1 MRSLL
6 TACLL
11 ATGLA
16 LLPACGLT
24 GSECGPFET
33 ATSPVVDFDSQ
44 VLAATQ
50 DLSDPWP
57 RLSPIEDDTLT
68 EGRFAIYMQALDARR
83 ATLGLDASARSSIP
97 ASWTL
102 LPTAYACTPPPIA
115 AVGTVSDLRIY
126 SSTPLFDGYPPDD
139 NLAPLF
145 DIAVRALDGP
155 ARVAPLETFLSG
167 PAEFAREIVLI
178 LNEMPDTTAEAQF
191 TVEYRQDSGEL
202 DRYTFTTNPVVLRS
216 E

>member
-33 ATSPVVDFDSQ
+33 PTSPVVDFDSQ
-44 VLAATQ
+44 VLTATQ
-50 DLSDPWP
+50 DPSDPWP

-68 EGRFAIYMQALDARR
+68 EGHFTIYMQALDARR
-83 ATLGLDASARSSIP
+83 ATLGPDASARPAMP

-102 LPTAYACTPPPIA
+102 LPTAHACTPPSIA
-115 AVGTVSDLRIY
+115 AIGTVSDLRIY
-126 SSTPLFDGYPPDD
+126 SSTPLFDGYATDD

-145 DIAVRALDGP
+145 DIAVRDLDGP

-167 PAEFAREIVLI
+167 PAEFAREIALVLT
-178 LNEMPDTTAEAQF
+178 ETPDTTAETQF

-202 DRYTFTTNPVVLRS
+202 ERYSFTTNPVVLRS